1 MLGPFTLIC
10 IHECF
15 LTCGFLSFQMD
26 ATYDDEIID
35 LMANCIS
42 LYEEWGKGLA
52 WIAWFECFDI
62 NHDSLQ
68 FKNNKTSI
76 VNTEHKVQNFMER
89 LSRCMSVE
97 DFNAFQVECLNIL
110 ESSQE
115 TTEQAIELEHR
126 PLDFRFNP
134 GALVVLT
141 EAAIPGDIGVALS
154 FGYEFLFPCECNGES
169 MPEILAQLEKTVH
182 DAIPEACQTEAFID
196 VFQILNRRSRF
207 QYDQTIRWLKFISNR
222 TETFFKKNPH
232 LFATKSDKGGHTV
245 VVEVK
250 TYEDK
255 LTSLLNDNNYVE
267 LDYDPLQGLIEKD
280 ILFFGALFTNEDT
293 KKIFRGKPYYEPNT
307 LCISKFYGLFK
318 IHKQGTPLRPIT
330 STINSPGYLLSKVFA
345 DMVDIVFPRTDHHI
359 KNIYDF
365 VKFVDGV
372 SIEPDEVLVSFD
384 VVSMYTSIPFDLVKT
399 ILMSRADV
407 FSRCFGVDAEFL
419 LNLIDYLLIDC
430 MIFSALNKTFKQING
445 LPMGSCLSPVLAR
458 IVMDQVADSLLESVP
473 HINFLKVYVDDTI
486 AAIDKHHV
494 DEALQVL
501 NSFRPGQIKFT
512 IELENE
518 HASIHFLN
526 LTLQREGDKIIRNF
540 YRKYFYS
547 GRLLNFYS
555 SHKRTCVMGTAENF
569 IQTVISLSDPIFY
582 TQNRAVVE
590 DTLRDNCFTEEAIMI
605 LMNRYYTYMRPVF
618 SKCDKLNNNT
628 SSTNVTDDKDERR
641 GYKIFPHSIC
651 QGRDIKRVLCRLK
664 APKVILADSV
674 RNTKVNSVRTR
685 KTITPIEK
693 RKNIILISECQCK
706 KKAIV
711 VKTCFNETGEIAKKK
726 IITTFNKCSRN
737 KHAYNKAQ
745 FRKGLFYD
753 GQTSYLVRYIKRKYS
768 KQLDFDKWESPN
780 YRLAKLLK

>member
-1 MLGPFTLIC
+1 MND
-10 IHECF
+10 F
-15 LTCGFLSFQMD
+15 LMSGFLSFQMD
-26 ATYDDEIID
+26 ATFDDALID

-42 LYEEWGKGLA
+42 SFEEWGRGKA

-68 FKNNKTSI
+68 FNNNKTSV
-76 VNTEHKVQNFMER
+76 VNTEYKIQNFMER
-89 LSRCMSVE
+89 LSRCMSTE
-97 DFNAFQVECLNIL
+97 DFNAFKIECLNFL

-126 PLDFRFNP
+126 PLDFQFNP
-134 GALVVLT
+134 KALKVLT
-141 EAAIPGDIGVALS
+141 EVAIPKDIEIALS
-154 FGYEFLFPCECNGES
+154 FGYKFLFPYECNNEN
-169 MPEILAQLEKTVH
+169 MPEILAQLEKTIH

-196 VFQILNRRSRF
+196 VFNILSKRSHF

-245 VVEVK
+245 VVEVE
-250 TYEDK
+250 TYEEK

-267 LDYDPLQGLIEKD
+267 LDCDPLQGLVNKD
-280 ILFFGALFTNEDT
+280 ILFHKTLIDNVKTKILF
-293 KKIFRGKPYYEPNT
+293 KGKPYYEPNT
-307 LCISKFYGLFK
+307 LCLSKFYGLFK
-318 IHKQGTPLRPIT
+318 IHKEGTPLRPIT

-345 DMVDIVFPRTDHHI
+345 DMVDLVFPRTDHHI

-365 VKFVDGV
+365 VGFVDGV
-372 SIEPDEVLVSFD
+372 SIKPDDVLVSFD
-384 VVSMYTSIPFDLVKT
+384 VVSMYTSIPFDLVKC

-407 FSRCFGVDAEFL
+407 FFNFFGIDGVFL
-419 LNLIDYLLIDC
+419 LNLIEHLLIDC
-430 MIFSALNKTFKQING
+430 MVFSALNKIFKQING
-445 LPMGSCLSPVLAR
+445 LPMGSCLSPALAR
-458 IVMDQVADSLLESVP
+458 IVMDQVADKLLESVP
-473 HINFLKVYVDDTI
+473 HITFLKVYVDDTI

-501 NSFRPGQIKFT
+501 NNFKPGQIKFT
-512 IELENE
+512 IELETE

-526 LTLQREGDKIIRNF
+526 LTLRREGDKIIRNF
-540 YRKYFYS
+540 YRRYFYS

-582 TQNRAVVE
+582 TSNRAIVE
-590 DTLRDNCFTEEAIMI
+590 GTLRDNCFTEEAIMI

-618 SKCDKLNNNT
+618 SKKDKLNNNT
-628 SSTNVTDDKDERR
+628 SSINFTDDEDERR

-651 QGRDIKRVLCRLK
+651 RGRDIKKVLSRLK

-674 RNTKVNSVRTR
+674 RNTKVNSVCTR

-706 KKAIV
+706 KKVKV
-711 VKTCFNETGEIAKKK
+711 VKTRINETGEMAKKK
-726 IITTFNKCSRN
+726 LITYFHKCGVN
-737 KHAYNKAQ
+737 AHAYRKVQ

-753 GQTSYLVRYIKRKYS
+753 GQTRYLVRYIKHKYR
-768 KQLDFDKWESPN
+768 KQLDFDQWEGPN
-780 YRLAKLLK
+780 YRLSKLLK